1 MQTSAVP
8 RGASEN
14 LPTKDRVLERYTS
27 ICWGR
32 ENGTEHITAVSGRTE
47 KVVRVKNPFR
57 LGGGFSME
65 FLVRSHIL
73 LYG

>member
-32 ENGTEHITAVSGRTE
+32 ENGTEQITAVSGRTE
-47 KVVRVKNPFR
+47 KVV
-57 LGGGFSME
+57 
-65 FLVRSHIL
+65 
-73 LYG
+73 

>member
-14 LPTKDRVLERYTS
+14 LPTKDCVLERYTYTS

-32 ENGTEHITAVSGRTE
+32 ENGTEQITAVSGRTE
-47 KVVRVKNPFR
+47 KVV
-57 LGGGFSME
+57 
-65 FLVRSHIL
+65 
-73 LYG
+73 